1 VNDRAVEWAY
11 AAAWSIARS
20 LPAGTANSIFRI
32 GADRAVRR
40 GEGGSVRL
48 AENLRV
54 VVGDDM
60 PEDQFQQLVRDAMR
74 SYARYWCDAFR
85 LPSNTP
91 EQNRTAFTLH
101 GHEVLLEN
109 CAAGRGTVLG
119 LPHGGNW
126 DAAGAWVASMGMP
139 ITTVAERLKPESL
152 YDRFVAFRE
161 GLGMEILPLTGGE
174 RPALDVLSERVATGT
189 VVPLLADR
197 DFSRTGVPVTF
208 FGRRTRMPAG
218 PAILA
223 IQGGVPL
230 YTVDMYY
237 EPAGPVGLVSEPIPL
252 PPAGSL
258 KERVA
263 ALTQSMADNFEA
275 GVRRHPAD
283 WHMLAKMFVPE
294 KAMPVLDKARLDKAG
309 LDKAGLDKCVP
320 DCVPENAV
328 KPAGAEA

>member
-1 VNDRAVEWAY
+1 MLPQPPRRSAEVNDRTVEWAY
-11 AAAWSIARS
+11 AAAWGIVRA
-20 LPAGTANSIFRI
+20 LPARTAYAIFRV
-32 GADRAVRR
+32 GADRAARR
-40 GEGGSVRL
+40 GGSGVERL
-48 AENLRV
+48 ADNLRV
-54 VVGDDM
+54 AVGDGM
-60 PEDQFQQLVRDAMR
+60 SEDQFHLLVRDAVR

-85 LPSNTP
+85 LPGNSP
-91 EQNRTAFTLH
+91 EANRAGFTLH

-139 ITTVAERLKPESL
+139 ITTVAERLKPDGV
-152 YDRFVAFRE
+152 YDRFLAFRQS
-161 GLGMEILPLTGGE
+161 LGMEILPLTGGE

-197 DFSRTGVPVTF
+197 DFSRSGVPVTF

-237 EPAGPVGLVSEPIPL
+237 EPAGPVGQMSDPIAL
-252 PPAGSL
+252 PAGGSL

-263 ALTQSMADNFEA
+263 ILTQKMADNFEA

-283 WHMLAKMFVPE
+283 WHMMAKMFVPE
-294 KAMPVLDKARLDKAG
+294 KVA
-309 LDKAGLDKCVP
+309 
-320 DCVPENAV
+320 
-328 KPAGAEA
+328 KPAGAPADAGASAPAGAEV

>member
-1 VNDRAVEWAY
+1 MNDRMVERAY
-11 AAAWSIARS
+11 GVGWTVVRA
-20 LPAGTANSIFRI
+20 LPARTAYRVFQMI
-32 GADRAVRR
+32 ADRAARR
-40 GEGGSVRL
+40 GTGGVDRL
-48 AENLRV
+48 ADNLRV
-54 VVGDDM
+54 VVGDDL
-60 PEDQFQQLVRDAMR
+60 PQDQFQALVRDAAR

-85 LPSNTP
+85 LPGNSP
-91 EQNRTAFTLH
+91 EQNRAGFTLH

-109 CAAGRGTVLG
+109 CAIGRGTVLG

-139 ITTVAERLKPESL
+139 ITTVAERLKPEGL
-152 YDRFVAFRE
+152 YDQFLAFRQ
-161 GLGMEILPLTGGE
+161 GLGMEILPLTGGD
-174 RPALDVLSERVATGT
+174 RPVLEVLSERVATGT

-197 DFSRTGVPVTF
+197 DFTRSGVPVTF

-237 EPAGPVGLVSEPIPL
+237 EPGGPVGQMSEPIPL
-252 PPAGSL
+252 PDPAIGSL

-263 ALTQSMADNFEA
+263 VLTQMMADNFEA

-294 KAMPVLDKARLDKAG
+294 KT
-309 LDKAGLDKCVP
+309 
-320 DCVPENAV
+320 V
-328 KPAGAEA
+328 KSPAGVDA

>member
-1 VNDRAVEWAY
+1 VKDRAVEWAY
-11 AAAWSIARS
+11 AAAWRTVRA
-20 LPAGTANSIFRI
+20 LPGRTAYGIFRI
-32 GADRAVRR
+32 GADRAARR
-40 GEGGSVRL
+40 GGGGVARL
-48 AENLRV
+48 ADNLRV
-54 VVGDDM
+54 VVGDDF
-60 PEDQFQQLVRDAMR
+60 PEDQFQELVRDSMR

-85 LPSNTP
+85 LPS
-91 EQNRTAFTLH
+91 RTRDQHRTGFTLH
-101 GHEVLLEN
+101 GHEILLEN
-109 CAAGRGTVLG
+109 CADGVGTVLG

-139 ITTVAERLKPESL
+139 ITTVAERLKPEGL

-174 RPALDVLSERVATGT
+174 RPTLDVLTDRLGSGT

-197 DFSRTGVPVTF
+197 DFSRGGVPVTF

-223 IQGGVPL
+223 IRAGIPL

-237 EPAGPVGLVSEPIPL
+237 EPSGPVGQMSAPIPL
-252 PPAGSL
+252 PTAGSL
-258 KERVA
+258 SERVA
-263 ALTQSMADNFEA
+263 AMTQAMADNFEA

-294 KAMPVLDKARLDKAG
+294 RTARISPS
-309 LDKAGLDKCVP
+309 V
-320 DCVPENAV
+320 V
-328 KPAGAEA
+328 EA